1 MKRVLRVLLKPFLL
15 VLVCA
20 GILYWMNYSFDH
32 SPLFRGLFCGPAA
45 GNGAVIGE
53 MEPGSGV
60 TLAMRDELAG
70 RVAMFVFSGVTM
82 MQFVALF
89 VAIIVIGRLR
99 DNTEMPADLKLKQ
112 LDNSDI
118 FLDVPLYIGLF
129 GTVSSFLV
137 MTYSPTSSRL
147 IAYSSTLI
155 GIIFSL
161 VLRLSLNY
169 PLRQKLI
176 MAKGEHKK

>member
-1 MKRVLRVLLKPFLL
+1 MKKVLRVLLKPFLL

-32 SPLFRGLFCGPAA
+32 SPLFRALFCGPAA

-70 RVAMFVFSGVTM
+70 RVAMFVFSCVTM

-89 VAIIVIGRLR
+89 VAVIVIGRLR
-99 DNTEMPADLKLKQ
+99 DNTDMSPDLKLKQ

-169 PLRQKLI
+169 PLRQRLI